1 MYCSINLERVNS
13 PPLSGGINDH
23 GRSIVQSLRVY
34 QWSIGTPAHRES
46 SCWRAYP
53 YIQANRQVEIRDG
66 SRWGKFDD
74 LYTGDEQCV
83 LRAQRAYGEM
93 AKCLATLHI
102 DSKSIRRISM
112 RCVNTKGPRAIPW
125 PSLYNCFLYRSQL
138 NAAKTDRFLHRSL
151 HSLPLKTLA
160 RSEDCPAATWPSRV
174 RESNISE
181 CRRGITRL
189 DVVRVSGACLGL
201 YFGGYTLINLLNG
214 WFHRL
219 LRNYSVEWRIKR
231 IMLIIS
237 NNLKRISYWNC
248 WMFDVCMTKL
258 TILFFFLFLLKYVK
272 NEYKFVVF
280 LLKLSLSSS
289 TELLCNNLGGNL
301 LEYQNE

>member
-1 MYCSINLERVNS
+1 MYCPINIERVNS

-151 HSLPLKTLA
+151 HSLPLKTLT
-160 RSEDCPAATWPSRV
+160 RSEDCPGLRLAIASSRI
-174 RESNISE
+174 EY
-181 CRRGITRL
+181 L
-189 DVVRVSGACLGL
+189 RVSS
-201 YFGGYTLINLLNG
+201 
-214 WFHRL
+214 
-219 LRNYSVEWRIKR
+219 RNNSSRRCSSFRGVSWIIFWRIHV
-231 IMLIIS
+231 
-237 NNLKRISYWNC
+237 
-248 WMFDVCMTKL
+248 D
-258 TILFFFLFLLKYVK
+258 
-272 NEYKFVVF
+272 
-280 LLKLSLSSS
+280 
-289 TELLCNNLGGNL
+289 
-301 LEYQNE
+301 